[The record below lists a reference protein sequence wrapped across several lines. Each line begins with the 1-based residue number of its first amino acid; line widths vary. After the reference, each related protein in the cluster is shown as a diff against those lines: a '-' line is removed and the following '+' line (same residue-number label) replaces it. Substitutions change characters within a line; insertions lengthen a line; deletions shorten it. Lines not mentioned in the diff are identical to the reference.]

1 MKVMKEIKTI
11 SEEVGVILKNVEIGR
26 NHNLLTF
33 ENDQGM
39 RMYQPIS
46 RGAKANKAR
55 DMANLRGQLKRFA
68 KGMVHGLRIE
78 K

>member
-1 MKVMKEIKTI
+1 MKVMKEIRTI
-11 SEEVGVILKNVEIGR
+11 SEEVGVKLLNVENGK
-26 NHNLLTF
+26 NHALLTF

-39 RMYQPIS
+39 KMYQPVS
-46 RGAKANKAR
+46 RGAKANKYQ